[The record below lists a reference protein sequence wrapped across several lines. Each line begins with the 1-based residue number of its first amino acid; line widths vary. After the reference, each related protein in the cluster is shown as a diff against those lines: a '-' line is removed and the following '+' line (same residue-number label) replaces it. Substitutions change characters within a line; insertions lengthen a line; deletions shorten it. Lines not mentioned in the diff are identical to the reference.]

1 MFQGFVQEVS
11 PRQLYV
17 SAPDCF
23 CEAFSIFQF
32 RVTSELER
40 LTRTFSASAIG
51 RQINDMPDSGL
62 GSGRDVEPERLK
74 WLNGGLVHLT
84 IAFNTDLIVRIS

>member
-32 RVTSELER
+32 RVTSELELGAR
-40 LTRTFSASAIG
+40 AFTASAIG

-62 GSGRDVEPERLK
+62 GSGRDVEPERFER
-74 WLNGGLVHLT
+74 LNGGLVRLL